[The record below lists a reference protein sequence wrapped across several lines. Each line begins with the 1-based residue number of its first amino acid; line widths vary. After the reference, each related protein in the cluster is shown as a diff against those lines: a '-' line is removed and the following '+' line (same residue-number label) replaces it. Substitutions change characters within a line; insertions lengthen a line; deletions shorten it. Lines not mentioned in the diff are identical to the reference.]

1 MNNQPTTFYGLLSRI
16 LLFAAVLMYLPQ
28 TGFGQANW
36 ILKGRVSDAVS
47 GIGIPNAS
55 VVARLSKAAVSTDSS
70 GYFELA
76 LKAGEQLVNF
86 SSVGYFGQAKNITY
100 KETFSELEIK
110 LAPEIRQLQELI
122 VKEKTP
128 DDNVRSSQMSV
139 SRLDI
144 RNMKNIPVVFG
155 EVDILKALTLQPG
168 VSTVGEG
175 TAGFNV
181 RGGRTDQN
189 LVLLDGTPL
198 FNTSHLLG
206 FLSNVNVDA
215 VRDVTL
221 FKGDIPASY
230 GGRLSSLLA
239 INTRSGNK
247 ERINLTT
254 GIGLMTA
261 SVMADGPLTQ
271 NKRLTFLAGGRIAYP
286 NFLIKRFPAPVNR
299 NKAFFFDLNGRLSYE
314 ISATS
319 IVSVTGYYSFDHFKF
334 PEDTLYGWK
343 SAAATINWNKQISKT
358 FSFEIGANLSR
369 YTFML
374 EGISPTNEYEFS
386 SGISQYDS
394 HLRFLWQPLLAHKLE
409 AGASITRYSLFPGSI
424 VPLKQS
430 NISRMNLENEQALEQ
445 AFYLSDEWNPFP
457 WLAVHA
463 GIRYVHF
470 ANTGA
475 GSVFQYE
482 NGVPRS
488 TESILDTLVYGKGK
502 TIADFGGFEPRF
514 SLRINT
520 GKSSSFKMSYTKT
533 RQYLHLISNT
543 TAISPVNF
551 WKLADGFVPPQ
562 SSIQFAAGYF
572 RNFNDN
578 AFETSVEVYRK
589 NLTNLVEYRN
599 GATLLLNPAL
609 ETDLVPAKGK
619 AYGVEV
625 SIQKTKG
632 IVTGL
637 LSYTYSRTFA
647 KVSSLFPSQQINRGN
662 WFPSTVDRPHNIN
675 VSTQWKWRKGWT
687 FGTNFVYTSGR
698 PLTFPDGTYRLNDVV
713 VQDYSARNLDR
724 IPDYHRMDISF
735 TKDTRIKTDQP
746 SYTLWSF
753 SIYNLYARKNPYS
766 IYFRQSGS
774 RLVSYRLSVF
784 GTLIPSVSWK
794 HYF

>member
-1 MNNQPTTFYGLLSRI
+1 MENQRNIFFCLVLKI
-16 LLFAAVLMYLPQ
+16 LLFMAMIIYLPQ

-36 ILKGRVSDAVS
+36 ILKGRVSDASS
-47 GIGIPNAS
+47 GKGLPNAS
-55 VVARLSKAAVSTDSS
+55 VVSRLSKTAVTTDST
-70 GYFELA
+70 GYFELS

-86 SSVGYFGQAKNITY
+86 SSVGYFSQARNITY

-110 LAPEIRQLQELI
+110 LLPEIRQLQELI
-122 VKEKTP
+122 VKEKAP
-128 DDNVRSSQMSV
+128 DENVRSSQMSV

-144 RNMKNIPVVFG
+144 KNLKNIPVVFG

-189 LVLLDGTPL
+189 LVLLDGAPL

-239 INTRSGNK
+239 INTRTGNK
-247 ERINLTT
+247 ERVNLTT

-261 SVMADGPLTQ
+261 SVMADGPLTR
-271 NKRLTFLAGGRIAYP
+271 NRRLTFLAGGRIAYP
-286 NFLIKRFPAPVNR
+286 DVLIKRFPAPVNK

-358 FSFEIGANLSR
+358 LSLEAGANLSR
-369 YTFML
+369 YAFIL

-386 SGISQYDS
+386 SGINQYDG
-394 HLRFLWQPLLAHKLE
+394 HLRFLWQPLLSHKIE
-409 AGASITRYSLFPGSI
+409 AGTSITRYSLSPGKLAP
-424 VPLKQS
+424 VKQS
-430 NISRMNLENEQALEQ
+430 NIARMDMEKEQALEQ
-445 AFYLSDEWNPFP
+445 ALYVSDEWNLFP
-457 WLAVHA
+457 WLAINA

-470 ANTGA
+470 ANVGA

-482 NGVPRS
+482 STVPRS

-502 TIADFGGFEPRF
+502 TIADFGGLEPRF
-514 SLRINT
+514 SVRINT
-520 GKSSSFKMSYTKT
+520 GKSSSVKMSYTKT

-543 TAISPVNF
+543 TAISPVDF

-562 SSIQFAAGYF
+562 SSVQWAAGYF
-572 RNFNDN
+572 KNFSDN
-578 AFETSVEVYRK
+578 AFETSVEIYRK
-589 NLTNLVEYRN
+589 NLTNLVEYKN
-599 GATLLLNPAL
+599 GATLLLNAAL
-609 ETDLVPAKGK
+609 ETDLLPAKGK

-632 IVTGL
+632 ILTGL
-637 LSYTYSRTFA
+637 IAYTYSRTFA
-647 KVSSLFPSQQINRGN
+647 KVSSIYPTEQINRGN
-662 WFPSTVDRPHNIN
+662 WFPATVDRPHNMNI
-675 VSTQWKWRKGWT
+675 STQWKWRKGWT

-713 VQDYSARNLDR
+713 VQDYSSRNLDR
-724 IPDYHRMDISF
+724 VPDYHRMDISF